1 MIALALPAANEEGF
15 VPPTLDEMH
24 LPEILPWGAEYGEGF
39 GKQMLLILL
48 SVALISWFFIAAAR
62 KRQLVPGRL
71 QFLGEFSYNLV
82 RNSIGRDIIGEKD
95 FRPFIPLLF
104 SLFFF
109 ILLNNLWGSIPLAQ
123 LPTTSHVGT
132 AYALAGI
139 VYFTWIILGIK
150 KHGIKYFKYATVP
163 SGVPMAILP
172 LVVLIEIIST
182 FLVRPITHSLRLFA
196 TMLSGH
202 LIIMLAASG
211 TEFLLLE
218 AEGLLK
224 PLGALTLVGGV
235 AMFLF
240 EVLIQCL
247 QAYVFTL
254 LTAIYIQGSVAAADH

>member
-1 MIALALPAANEEGF
+1 MIALALPASNDEGF
-15 VPPTLDEMH
+15 VPPTLEDMH
-24 LPEILPWGAEYGEGF
+24 LPEILPWGAPSGEGF
-39 GKQMLLILL
+39 GKQMLLIL
-48 SVALISWFFIAAAR
+48 ISIIIIGWFFVAAAR
-62 KRQLVPGRL
+62 KGQLVPGRF
-71 QFLGEFSYNLV
+71 QFLGEFGYNFV

-95 FRPFIPLLF
+95 FKAFTPLLF

-109 ILLNNLWGSIPLAQ
+109 ILINNLWGTIPLAQ
-123 LPTTSHVGT
+123 LPTTSHVGV

-150 KHGIKYFKYATVP
+150 KHGLAYFKFATVP

-202 LIIMLAASG
+202 LIIMLAGAG
-211 TEFLLLE
+211 TSFLLLE

-224 PLGALTLVGGV
+224 PLGVLTLVGGV

-240 EVLIQCL
+240 EVLIQVL

-254 LTAIYIQGSVAAADH
+254 LTAIYIQGSIAEEH